1 MNAIIQEFQKE
12 LTEEER
18 GLFEANARLA
28 QRKPGQHLKAI
39 LFGAARAAAPAAEGT
54 AEAQPARPARK
65 RAARRAPAARRQ
77 PRVKGGQ
84 P

>member
-39 LFGAARAAAPAAEGT
+39 LFGAARAAAPAVEST
-54 AEAQPARPARK
+54 TSPARPARK
-65 RAARRAPAARRQ
+65 RPARRAPARKR